1 MSSSGRPE
9 DSPGAAG
16 PDPGA
21 VVVSS
26 SGPRKRPSVEPDTGA
41 SSVEPDPAALAAY
54 FGPAWPSVERY
65 AALLRT
71 HGVERGLIGPAEVPR
86 LWTRHML
93 NSAALAPF
101 LPSSGTLAD
110 VGSGA
115 GLPGVVLALMRPD
128 LAVHLIEPMERR
140 VAWLGEVLDRVGLPN
155 VTVHQGRAQ
164 DLVGTV
170 TADVVTARAVAALD
184 RLVPWTAPLVAPH
197 GRLVFLKGRRAA
209 EELAACEPWL
219 RSAGA
224 VSWRTL
230 EARTGD
236 LGEPTSVVEIVFGS
250 GSGSDGVSVRPIKA
264 KKAGPSRNRSRSG
277 RAGGGQGSS
286 ERSPY
291 RGPAGR

>member
-9 DSPGAAG
+9 GSPGAAG

-21 VVVSS
+21 VIVSS
-26 SGPRKRPSVEPDTGA
+26 PGPRKRPAVEPDAGG
-41 SSVEPDPAALAAY
+41 SSVVPDTAALAAY
-54 FGPAWPSVERY
+54 FGPAWPGVERY

-86 LWTRHML
+86 LWTRHIL

-101 LPSSGTLAD
+101 LPPSGTLAD

-128 LAVHLIEPMERR
+128 LGVHLVEPMERR
-140 VAWLGEVLDRVGLPN
+140 AAWLGEVLDRVGLPN
-155 VTVHQGRAQ
+155 VTVHQARAQ

-219 RSAGA
+219 RSAGT

-250 GSGSDGVSVRPIKA
+250 GSGVSVRPIKA
-264 KKAGPSRNRSRSG
+264 MKAGPSRTRSRSG

-286 ERSPY
+286 ERGPH